1 MPTMRL
7 ALVPDGSK
15 RLEVAWQG
23 RWKNLT
29 LKLDGAPVLAVPT
42 ETELKAGR
50 TVATPAGALAV
61 QLKTPAFGRQ
71 LWLTIDGRP
80 IPGTAADPAK
90 RLAESYGVLYV
101 VAALNVALGTLA
113 ALDLL
118 PLAELGFG
126 VVSIAAGAVFG
137 LLGFAVHRYRSTV
150 ALAMAMALLA
160 LDSLAGI
167 VASMHGGSSAPAS
180 GLVVRVLILV
190 YVSRGFA
197 AVREMRAAE
206 PRADATAA

>member
-1 MPTMRL
+1 MQTMRL

-29 LKLDGAPVLAVPT
+29 LKLDGAPVLTVPT

-50 TVATPAGALAV
+50 TVVTQAGTLAV

-71 LWLTIDGRP
+71 LWLTVDGRP

-90 RLAESYGVLYV
+90 RLAESYGVLYL
-101 VAALNVALGTLA
+101 VAALDVVLGTVA
-113 ALDLL
+113 VLDLV
-118 PLAELGFG
+118 PLAEMGFG
-126 VVSIAAGAVFG
+126 AISIGAGAVFG

-150 ALAMAMALLA
+150 ALAMAMGLLA
-160 LDSLAGI
+160 LDGLVGI
-167 VASMHGGSSAPAS
+167 VAAMRGGSSAPVS
-180 GLVVRVLILV
+180 GLVVRVMILL
-190 YVSRGFA
+190 YLSRGFGA
-197 AVREMRAAE
+197 LRELRATGQAQ
-206 PRADATAA
+206 